1 MNTIIS
7 HKKPLVKFYLILIVI
22 SVPFWILGAMAEE
35 LAKMLPI
42 NLPISALMFVCPL
55 IATIIVNYKEY
66 KGNSIRG
73 VMKRVFDY
81 KKINNKRWYVPI
93 IGLVPAVMLISFL
106 VMKLV
111 GMPLPK
117 PVIPIIELPIFFI
130 VFLFSAV
137 CEEIGWMGYVYEHME
152 DSWKVLRTGIIMG
165 LEWGI
170 WHAIPYF
177 QGNHDF
183 IWVVWQILTSVF
195 NRILIIWIFNNSGKS
210 IFSAVIYH
218 TMINVSVFSFPN
230 YGSHYEPA
238 ITAIILGIA
247 SAIVLIISKYS
258 TRKICNLGEE

>member
-1 MNTIIS
+1 MNTAIL
-7 HKKPLVKFYLILIVI
+7 HKKPLLKFYLVLVVI
-22 SVPFWILGAMAEE
+22 SIPFWILGAMAKE

-55 IATIIVNYKEY
+55 IATIIVNDKEHNV
-66 KGNSIRG
+66 NSIG
-73 VMKRVFDY
+73 GLMKKVFDY
-81 KKINNKRWYVPI
+81 KKINNKSWYIAI
-93 IGLVPAVMLISFL
+93 IGLAPAVMLISFL

-130 VFLFSAV
+130 IFLFSAI
-137 CEEIGWMGYVYEHME
+137 CEEIGWMGYVYEHM
-152 DSWKVLRTGIIMG
+152 DDNWRVLRTGIIMG
-165 LEWGI
+165 LVWGI

-195 NRILIIWIFNNSGKS
+195 NRILIIWIFNNNGKS

-230 YGSHYEPA
+230 YGSHYDPA
-238 ITAIILGIA
+238 ITAIIL
-247 SAIVLIISKYS
+247 AIVTIIVVMASKYK
-258 TRKICNLGEE
+258 TR

>member
-7 HKKPLVKFYLILIVI
+7 HKKPLVKFYFILIVI

-42 NLPISALMFVCPL
+42 NLPINLPISALMFVCPL
-55 IATIIVNYKEY
+55 ITTLIVDYKNY
-66 KGNSIRG
+66 KGNSIREL
-73 VMKRVFDY
+73 MKKVFNY
-81 KKINNKRWYVPI
+81 KKINNNRWYIPI
-93 IGLVPAVMLISFL
+93 IGLTPGVMLISFL

-117 PVIPIIELPIFFI
+117 PVIPIFELPIFFI

-137 CEEIGWMGYVYEHME
+137 CEEVGWMGYVYEHME
-152 DSWKVLRTGIIMG
+152 DNWKVLRTGIIMG
-165 LEWGI
+165 LVWGV

-177 QGNHDF
+177 QSNHDF

-230 YGSHYEPA
+230 YGSHYDPA
-238 ITAIILGIA
+238 ITAIILGFITF
-247 SAIVLIISKYS
+247 IVVLDSKYK
-258 TRKICNLGEE
+258 TRKICN